1 MILGFIGFGEVAY
14 EMASGFKKEGLLE
27 IVAFDP
33 MKYDSKYGKL
43 VNEKAEEA
51 NVLLC
56 DTPMEVVQQADVIIA
71 AVPGS
76 KALQAAME
84 SASVLDEHKIY
95 VDVST
100 SSPKT
105 KKKIADIVHKM
116 NARFVDGA
124 LMGGLTLLQHKVPAL
139 VSGSGSDQ
147 FIRLMSPYHMSLQ
160 KVSDVPG
167 DAIAIKLVR
176 SIYMKGIATLV
187 VEMLETAS
195 TLDVA
200 PLVIESISETM
211 DSKPFEEMMN
221 FLVNASAIHAERQA
235 HEMNDVMEMMQE
247 IDVEPIMTNATKKRL
262 QSLAAKHLK
271 EKFQGKKP
279 NRWEEV
285 IVG

>member
-1 MILGFIGFGEVAY
+1 MKLGFIGFGEVAY
-14 EMASGFKKEGLLE
+14 EMAAGLKKEGISG

-33 MKYDSKYGKL
+33 MKDDLKIGKL
-43 VNEKAEEA
+43 VKERAESA
-51 NVLLC
+51 GVHLYG
-56 DTPMEVVQQADVIIA
+56 TPIEVVRQADVIIA

-76 KALQAAME
+76 KALQAALE
-84 SASVLDEHKIY
+84 AAAALDEQKIY

-105 KKKIADIVHKM
+105 KKKIAEIVHGQ
-116 NARFVDGA
+116 NASFVDAG
-124 LMGGLTLLQHKVPAL
+124 LMGGLTLLQHKVPAII
-139 VSGSGSDQ
+139 SGRGSDR
-147 FIRLMSPYHMSLQ
+147 FIQLMSPYHMSLQ

-176 SIYMKGIATLV
+176 SIYMKGIATLA

-195 TLDVA
+195 SLNVA
-200 PLVIESISETM
+200 PLVIESIAETM
-211 DSKPFEEMMN
+211 NSKPFEAMMN

-235 HEMNDVMEMMQE
+235 HEMTDVMGMMHEMGIE
-247 IDVEPIMTNATKKRL
+247 STMTKATKERL
-262 QSLAAKHLK
+262 QSLAAKNLK

-279 NRWEEV
+279 ERWEEV